1 VTDKGEKG
9 IVRMSEK
16 SGGEE
21 VIVYELIGT
30 PPSFRGA
37 SHVTLAF
44 PVPAKANTFSGC
56 VGGPRGVIPEEAA
69 LSAPSP
75 NSLVAVT
82 ENVYSKPFVSPVTTA
97 ELSESLTLVK
107 CNTGSDKEKE
117 YAVYAVIGD
126 SPSYI
131 DAIHDTVVCPSCPS
145 IADIPEGG
153 SGYVIAFMGADGVLG
168 GEVPISFSAV
178 TTNV

>member
-1 VTDKGEKG
+1 
-9 IVRMSEK
+9 MSEK

-21 VIVYELIGT
+21 VIVYELIGA

-37 SHVTLAF
+37 SHVTTAF
-44 PVPAKANTFSGC
+44 PKPAVADTFKGA

-117 YAVYAVIGD
+117 YAVYSVIGD

-131 DAIHDTVVCPSCPS
+131 DAIHDTVVCPSCPP
-145 IADIPEGG
+145 IADTPEGG